1 MDRHS
6 SFPFVLSALFPSPLL
21 RIIPALPWTGTRVA
35 DRLSWTGTPHL
46 EQRMLSWTGTPP
58 FRFLSFLFA
67 PTAHNS
73 RLRKTPP
80 KAAQKCPE
88 LGEIYRFCHGQA
100 LFLPVSVFVMDR
112 HSFSLR
118 FLSFLFPPTAHNSRL
133 RKTPP
138 KAAQKH
144 CLAMDR
150 HY

>member
-1 MDRHS
+1 MDKKSMDRQEIHGQALLLGDLLMDRHS
-6 SFPFVLSALFPSPLL
+6 FF
-21 RIIPALPWTGTRVA
+21 I
-35 DRLSWTGTPHL
+35 
-46 EQRMLSWTGTPP
+46 
-58 FRFLSFLFA
+58 A
-67 PTAHNS
+67 P
-73 RLRKTPP
+73 
-80 KAAQKCPE
+80 
-88 LGEIYRFCHGQA
+88 
-100 LFLPVSVFVMDR
+100 VMDR